1 MLYLSE
7 ITIGDAFRIYA
18 VSSKTD
24 DPCYDFLTAA
34 QLEQPNEHAKLMAR
48 LQRSADHG
56 PPRNEEQCKQ
66 LDGKRPE
73 ETVYE
78 FKTHKLRLF
87 WFYDEKRLILCANG
101 IVKGTKKEQNQAI
114 AVARRWKADYLAAK
128 QTRQIQIITKP

>member
-1 MLYLSE
+1 MIYLSE
-7 ITIGDAFRIYA
+7 LTAGDAFRIYA
-18 VSSKTD
+18 VSSPTD
-24 DPCYDFLTAA
+24 DPCHDFLTTV

-87 WFYDEKRLILCANG
+87 WFYDENRLILCANG

-128 QTRQIQIITKP
+128 DAKKIQIISQP